1 LGDTVIVRLGA
12 APEVLRADPLR
23 VVEAVITGV
32 SFLGAGT
39 IFRRSDSD
47 HIEGLTT
54 AASLLFVAVVG
65 ICTALG
71 EIGTAVILTLLAWVV
86 LRSGIWL
93 EGRFQKLAPPS
104 TSLSGEDG

>member
-1 LGDTVIVRLGA
+1 
-12 APEVLRADPLR
+12 

-71 EIGTAVILTLLAWVV
+71 EIGTALVLTLLAWVV
-86 LRSGIWL
+86 LRSGVWL
-93 EGRFQKLAPPS
+93 EGHFAQPDPPS
-104 TSLSGEDG
+104 TNPSDEDG